1 MKEIKDLDNYNVAET
16 IKNYNYKNTIKN
28 AIKTNKNDII
38 KWSLIAGLFAS
49 LTLSSGTGI
58 IDSIITFLE
67 YGIWAGIGTSVAFS
81 SFEMIN
87 KHFDKR
93 IAKREVNV
101 IIDRLERNNVL
112 IKKNDL
118 ENTIVKEVENT
129 KGTYCLDDN
138 ISEKR
143 KKVINYIAISQKE
156 KLEILKEVIINTSS
170 ELGNDTE
177 KTLYLL
183 NEEDKKQEGII
194 TQNNEFT
201 GKGLSLKY
209 KHSTK

>member
-1 MKEIKDLDNYNVAET
+1 MKEIKNLDNYNVGET

-38 KWSLIAGLFAS
+38 KCSLIAGLFAS

-67 YGIWAGIGTSVAFS
+67 YGIWAGIGTSVALS

-87 KHFDKR
+87 KHFDKK

-101 IIDRLERNNVL
+101 IIDRLERNNVS
-112 IKKNDL
+112 ISKNDL

-138 ISEKR
+138 VRENR
-143 KKVINYIAISQKE
+143 KKVVNYIAISQKE
-156 KLEILKEVIINTSS
+156 KLEILKEVIIKTSS
-170 ELGNDTE
+170 ELGKDTE

-194 TQNNEFT
+194 AQNNELT

-209 KHSTK
+209 NHSTK